1 MLYSKSLAVLAVLV
15 IVPTAFA
22 QKPIDQ
28 DIAARFRGPFGTIQP
43 GLFALVSQPVVQQEL
58 GVTDEQKAKITG
70 ILEEMPLPG
79 ESIDL
84 AKLQGLNEKEQNEY
98 FAKQRQANS
107 KKVTALEERLK
118 KLLTPDQLARLD
130 QLDVQAWGAIV
141 VLRPDI
147 AQAVGLSQE
156 QKDKIRQVRKPYPQA
171 PRYQPPRLRTTPP
184 AELKKALD
192 EWQSK
197 KAEKEAEMLNVLDD
211 EQKAKFAEF
220 KGKEFAFPAPS
231 AD

>member
-15 IVPTAFA
+15 IVPTAFG
-22 QKPIDQ
+22 QRPIDQ
-28 DIAARFRGPFGTIQP
+28 PLAARFRGPFGTIQP
-43 GLFALVSQPVVQQEL
+43 GLFSLVSQPVVQQEL

-211 EQKAKFAEF
+211 EQKAKFAKF

-231 AD
+231 AG

>member
-28 DIAARFRGPFGTIQP
+28 DIATRFRGPFGTIQP

-107 KKVTALEERLK
+107 TKITALEEGLK
-118 KLLTPDQLARLD
+118 KLLSPSQLARLD
-130 QLDVQAWGAIV
+130 QLEVQAWGAIA

-171 PRYQPPRLRTTPP
+171 PRSQPPRLRTTPP

-197 KAEKEAEMLNVLDD
+197 KAQKEAEMLNVLDD